1 MAHYTIGIDT
11 GGTYTDAIVIK
22 REQGSPKNITK
33 NGIKNNTKK
42 NNAKSGNTKNID
54 NILASVKA
62 LTTHGNLSKGISDAL
77 SKALQAAV
85 KKSNDDFNVKDVSL
99 VSLSTTLATNAL
111 VEGQGSSLG
120 VFTLGFNDAM
130 VERTEISKAIPDAIL
145 LNVKGGHLYTGIE
158 QQPLETDAIRQA
170 LKGKMGALDAYAVA
184 GHYAVRNQAHER
196 QAQQLIREITGATVT
211 ASCDLSDSLNG
222 PRRALTAAF
231 NAQIVSLI
239 VQLEN
244 AVRESMQ
251 ALGLDAPIMIVKGDG
266 SIASAESVMQT
277 PIETILSGPAAS
289 VIGARYL
296 TGETDFLIS
305 DIGGTTTDVATVI
318 DGWPA
323 LNDAGADVGGYRT
336 LVKAIDMKTMGLGGD
351 SEVDIGE
358 LSKLSLLSNRV
369 LPLSMLATRWPYIEK
384 ELSLALMAEN
394 GMRSAIQYLL
404 LQPTDSTDFT
414 EYEKEFIGLLNTEK
428 PTLYRSVVASA
439 KDRSCLKRLMNR
451 GVVRASGFTPS
462 DAAHILGYQSQW
474 NTQAARYA
482 AELLGR
488 ATGRVM
494 GSSHEIV
501 SNEITSL
508 AQEVHDAV
516 VDKSTRLL
524 INQLSGIQFNESDPL
539 ISAAANG
546 SENIVNMKV
555 QLSSRLPIVAVGGP
569 AKIFY
574 PKVGERLGQE
584 VLIPEYSHV
593 ANAIGAAVALVKS
606 QVNIEITQHQNGQ
619 FLIHVN
625 EEAICVESPTEALAK
640 ASQTATEAVKQ
651 DILNKGGKLDKDA
664 EIKVKIDRVDIP
676 GMEGDVGLI
685 SANVLAECEGVVL

>member
-1 MAHYTIGIDT
+1 MIQYTIGIDT
-11 GGTYTDAIVIK
+11 GGTYTDAVVIQRNQASTSSDNSK
-22 REQGSPKNITK
+22 
-33 NGIKNNTKK
+33 
-42 NNAKSGNTKNID
+42 
-54 NILASVKA
+54 NILASVKS
-62 LTTHGNLSKGISDAL
+62 LTTHGNLASGISDAL
-77 SKALQAAV
+77 AKALASASERTQGAFKV
-85 KKSNDDFNVKDVSL
+85 EEVSL

-130 VERTEISKAIPDAIL
+130 VERTEIAKAIPDAML
-145 LNVKGGHLYTGIE
+145 LNIKGGHVYTGGE
-158 QQPLETDAIRQA
+158 QQALDVEAIRTA
-170 LKGKMGALDAYAVA
+170 LEGKMGALDAYAVA
-184 GHYAVRNQAHER
+184 GHYAVRNQDHER
-196 QAQQLIREITGATVT
+196 QAQRLIHDITGATVT

-239 VQLEN
+239 VQLEK

-296 TGETDFLIS
+296 TGESDFLIS

-358 LSKLSLLSNRV
+358 LLKLSLLPNRA
-369 LPLSMLATRWPYIEK
+369 LPLSMLASRWPEIEK
-384 ELSLALMAEN
+384 ELQLALMADS

-404 LQPTDSTDFT
+404 LQPSDSSDFN
-414 EYEKEFIGLLNTEK
+414 EYEKEFIGLLSIEK
-428 PTLYRSVVASA
+428 PILYRKVVASA
-439 KDRSCLKRLMNR
+439 KDRSCLRRLINR
-451 GVVRASGFTPS
+451 GVIRMSGFTPS
-462 DAAHILGYQSQW
+462 DAAHVLGHQSQW
-474 NTQAARYA
+474 NTQAALYA

-494 GSSHEIV
+494 GVDVDDEIKA
-501 SNEITSL
+501 L
-508 AQEVHDAV
+508 AQEVHEAV

-524 INQLSGIQFNESDPL
+524 INQLAGTKFEDDDPL
-539 ISAAANG
+539 ITAAADG
-546 SENIVNMKV
+546 SSKISDLKI
-555 QLSSRLPIVAVGGP
+555 QLHSRLPIVAVGGP

-584 VLIPEYSHV
+584 IIVPDYSDV
-593 ANAIGAAVALVKS
+593 ANAIGAAVGLVKS
-606 QVNIEITQHQNGQ
+606 TASIEITLHENGK
-619 FLIHVN
+619 FLIHAN
-625 EEAICVESPTEALAK
+625 EQLLNVE
-640 ASQTATEAVKQ
+640 TATAALDQAREIALDIVKQ
-651 DILNKGGKLDKDA
+651 DILNKGGKFHEDA
-664 EIKVKIDRVDIP
+664 DFKVNIERVDIP
-676 GMEGDVGLI
+676 GMEGDAGLI
-685 SANVLAECEGVVL
+685 SAKIFAECEGMVM

>member
-1 MAHYTIGIDT
+1 MLIQFFATLLIYLISTSFDFMAHYTIGIDT
-11 GGTYTDAIVIK
+11 GGTYTDAVVIRK
-22 REQGSPKNITK
+22 DSNSKNAS
-33 NGIKNNTKK
+33 N
-42 NNAKSGNTKNID
+42 S
-54 NILASVKA
+54 ILASVKS
-62 LTTHGNLSKGISDAL
+62 LTTHGNLSIGISDAL
-77 SKALQAAV
+77 SKALVSATEKSQAEFKA
-85 KKSNDDFNVKDVSL
+85 SDVSL

-120 VFTLGFNDAM
+120 VFTLGFNEAM
-130 VERTEISKAIPDAIL
+130 VERTEIAKAIPDAL
-145 LNVKGGHLYTGIE
+145 MLNINGGHVYTGRE
-158 QQPLETDAIRQA
+158 QQALDVDAIRDA
-170 LKGKMGALDAYAVA
+170 LKGKMGKLDAYAVA
-184 GHYAVRNQAHER
+184 GHYAVRNQEHER
-196 QAQQLIREITGATVT
+196 QAQQLISEITGATVT

-244 AVRESMQ
+244 AVRESMNQ
-251 ALGLDAPIMIVKGDG
+251 LGLDAPIMIVKGDG

-296 TGETDFLIS
+296 TGESDFLIS
-305 DIGGTTTDVATVI
+305 DIGGTTTDVATVV

-358 LSKLSLLSNRV
+358 LLKLSLLANRA
-369 LPLSMLATRWPYIEK
+369 LPLSMLASRWPNIEK
-384 ELSLALMAEN
+384 ELSLALMADS

-404 LQPTDSTDFT
+404 LMPSTSTDFSD
-414 EYEKEFIGLLNTEK
+414 YEKEFIGLLSTDK
-428 PTLYRSVVASA
+428 PTLYRKVVASA
-439 KDRSCLKRLMNR
+439 KDRSCLRRLMNR
-451 GVVRASGFTPS
+451 GVVRMSGFTPS
-462 DAAHILGYQSQW
+462 DAAHVLGHQSQW
-474 NTQAARYA
+474 NTQAAIYA

-494 GSSHEIV
+494 GTNVDEEIKA
-501 SNEITSL
+501 L

-524 INQLSGIQFNESDPL
+524 INQLAGSKFDENDPL
-539 ISAAANG
+539 ITAAANG
-546 SENIVNMKV
+546 SSQINNLKI
-555 QLSSRLPIVAVGGP
+555 QLHSELPIVAVGGP

-584 VLIPEYSHV
+584 VIVPEFSHV
-593 ANAIGAAVALVKS
+593 ANAIGAAVGLVKTES
-606 QVNIEITQHQNGQ
+606 CIEITLHESGK
-619 FLIHVN
+619 FLIHAN
-625 EEAICVESPTEALAK
+625 EEVIRVESASEALQQAE
-640 ASQTATEAVKQ
+640 QIATDLVKQ
-651 DILNKGGKLDKDA
+651 DIKNKGGSLANEAD
-664 EIKVKIDRVDIP
+664 IKVDITRVDIP
-676 GMEGDVGLI
+676 GMEGDIGLI
-685 SANVLAECEGVVL
+685 SAKVSAECEGLVL

>member
-1 MAHYTIGIDT
+1 MTHYTIGIDT
-11 GGTYTDAIVIK
+11 GGTYTDAVVIK
-22 REQGSPKNITK
+22 NHKNQSS
-33 NGIKNNTKK
+33 N
-42 NNAKSGNTKNID
+42 SD
-54 NILASVKA
+54 NILASVKS
-62 LTTHGNLSKGISDAL
+62 LTTHGNLAEGISDAL
-77 SKALQAAV
+77 AKALEAAIE
-85 KKSNDDFNVKDVSL
+85 KSDGDFKANEVSL

-120 VFTLGFNDAM
+120 VFTLGFNEAM
-130 VERTEISKAIPDAIL
+130 VERTEIRKAIPDAL
-145 LNVKGGHLYTGIE
+145 LMNINGGHVYTGKE
-158 QQPLETDAIRQA
+158 QQELDEDAIREA
-170 LKGKMGALDAYAVA
+170 LKGQMGKVDAFAVA
-184 GHYAVRNQAHER
+184 GHYAVRNQTHER
-196 QAQQLIREITGATVT
+196 RAQQLIKEITGATVT

-266 SIASAESVMQT
+266 SIASADSVMQT

-296 TGETDFLIS
+296 TGEEDFLIS

-358 LSKLSLLSNRV
+358 LLKLSLLPNRA
-369 LPLSMLATRWPYIEK
+369 LPLSMLATRWSHIEK
-384 ELSLALMAEN
+384 ELSLALSADS

-404 LQPTDSTDFT
+404 LMPSDSSDFSD
-414 EYEKEFIGLLNTEK
+414 YEKEFIGLLSTEK
-428 PTLYRSVVASA
+428 PTLFRQVVSSA
-439 KDRSCLKRLMNR
+439 KDRSCLRRLMNR
-451 GVVRASGFTPS
+451 GVVRISGFTPS
-462 DAAHILGYQSQW
+462 DAAHVLGYQSQW
-474 NTQAARYA
+474 NTQAAKYA

-488 ATGRVM
+488 ATGRVT
-494 GSSHEIV
+494 GADVDAEIKAL
-501 SNEITSL
+501 SE
-508 AQEVHDAV
+508 EVYDAV

-524 INQLSGIQFNESDPL
+524 INQLSGIKFDVENPL
-539 ISAAANG
+539 ITASANG
-546 SENIVNMKV
+546 SSKIRDLRIHLHSN
-555 QLSSRLPIVAVGGP
+555 LPIVAVGGP

-584 VLIPEYSHV
+584 VIVPEYSHV
-593 ANAIGAAVALVKS
+593 ANAIGAAVGLVKS
-606 QVNIEITQHQNGQ
+606 KVSIEITLHQNGK
-619 FLIHVN
+619 FLIHAN
-625 EEAICVESPTEALAK
+625 EKVIRLESPTEALAK
-640 ASQTATEAVKQ
+640 AQEIAIEAVREDVK
-651 DILNKGGKLDKDA
+651 NKGGLISSEA
-664 EIKVKIDRVDIP
+664 EIKTKIDRIDIP

-685 SANVLAECEGVVL
+685 SAKVHAICEGFVN

>member
-1 MAHYTIGIDT
+1 MTHYTIGIDT
-11 GGTYTDAIVIK
+11 GGTYTDAVVIK
-22 REQGSPKNITK
+22 INQNQKLSTTK
-33 NGIKNNTKK
+33 AGNAERVNNV
-42 NNAKSGNTKNID
+42 
-54 NILASVKA
+54 LASVKS
-62 LTTHGNLSKGISDAL
+62 LTTHGNLASGISDAL
-77 SKALQAAV
+77 AKALKAASE
-85 KKSNDDFNVKDVSL
+85 KSQGEFKTSDVSL

-120 VFTLGFNDAM
+120 VFTLGFNEGM
-130 VERTEISKAIPDAIL
+130 IERTEIAKAIPDAL
-145 LNVKGGHLYTGIE
+145 LININGGHVYTGKE
-158 QQPLETDAIRQA
+158 QQPLDVDAIREA
-170 LKGKMGALDAYAVA
+170 LKGKMGKVDAYAVA

-196 QAQQLIREITGATVT
+196 QAQQLISEITGATVT

-239 VQLEN
+239 VQLER
-244 AVRESMQ
+244 AVHESMNQ
-251 ALGLDAPIMIVKGDG
+251 LGLDAPIMIVKGDG

-296 TGETDFLIS
+296 TGEADFLIS

-358 LSKLSLLSNRV
+358 LLKLSLLPNRA
-369 LPLSMLATRWPYIEK
+369 LPLSMLASRWPHIEN
-384 ELSLALMAEN
+384 ELQLALMGQS

-404 LQPTDSTDFT
+404 LMPSDSSDFS
-414 EYEKEFIGLLNTEK
+414 EYEKEFIGLLSTEK
-428 PTLYRSVVASA
+428 PTLYRNVVASA
-439 KDRSCLKRLMNR
+439 KDRSCLRRLMNR
-451 GVVRASGFTPS
+451 GVVRMSGFTPS
-462 DAAHILGYQSQW
+462 DAAHVLGHQSQW
-474 NTQAARYA
+474 NTQAAIYA
-482 AELLGR
+482 GELLGR

-494 GSSHEIV
+494 GVDVEAEIKA
-501 SNEITSL
+501 L

-524 INQLSGIQFNESDPL
+524 INQLAGTKFNVDDPL
-539 ISAAANG
+539 ITASANG
-546 SENIVNMKV
+546 SANINDLKI
-555 QLSSRLPIVAVGGP
+555 QLHSKLPIVAVGGP

-584 VLIPEYSHV
+584 VVVPEYSDV
-593 ANAIGAAVALVKS
+593 ANAIGAAVGLVKS
-606 QVNIEITQHQNGQ
+606 SASIEITLHENGK
-619 FLIHVN
+619 FLIHTN
-625 EEAICVESPTEALAK
+625 EEIISVESPTEALQRAEK
-640 ASQTATEAVKQ
+640 IAIEWVQQ
-651 DILNKGGKLDKDA
+651 DVQAKGGKLAKNAD
-664 EIKVKIDRVDIP
+664 IKVEVARVDIP

-685 SANVLAECEGVVL
+685 SAKVNAECEGVVL

>member
-1 MAHYTIGIDT
+1 MTHYTIGIDT
-11 GGTYTDAIVIK
+11 GGTYTDAVVIK
-22 REQGSPKNITK
+22 NDYHQKPNEDKTIH
-33 NGIKNNTKK
+33 
-42 NNAKSGNTKNID
+42 AD
-54 NILASVKA
+54 NILASVKS
-62 LTTHGNLSKGISDAL
+62 LTTHGNLATGISDAL
-77 SKALQAAV
+77 AKALSAATETTQGEFKV
-85 KKSNDDFNVKDVSL
+85 GDVSL

-120 VFTLGFNDAM
+120 VFTLGFNEGM
-130 VERTEISKAIPDAIL
+130 IERTEIAKAIPDALL
-145 LNVKGGHLYTGIE
+145 LNINGGHVYTGKE
-158 QQPLETDAIRQA
+158 QQVLDVDAIRVA
-170 LKGKMGALDAYAVA
+170 LDGQMGKVDAYAVA

-196 QAQQLIREITGATVT
+196 QAQQLISEITGATVT

-244 AVRESMQ
+244 AVRISMNQ
-251 ALGLDAPIMIVKGDG
+251 LGLDAPIMIVKGDG

-318 DGWPA
+318 NGWPA
-323 LNDAGADVGGYRT
+323 LSDAGADVGGYRT
-336 LVKAIDMKTMGLGGD
+336 LVKAIDMKTLGLGGD

-358 LSKLSLLSNRV
+358 LLKLSLLPNRA
-369 LPLSMLATRWPYIEK
+369 LPLSMLASLWPHVEK
-384 ELSLALMAEN
+384 ELQLALMADS

-404 LQPTDSTDFT
+404 LMPSDSSDYS
-414 EYEKEFIGLLNTEK
+414 EYEKEFIALLSTEK
-428 PTLYRSVVASA
+428 PILYRNVIASA
-439 KDRSCLKRLMNR
+439 KDRSCLRRLMNR
-451 GVVRASGFTPS
+451 GVIRMSGFTPS
-462 DAAHILGYQSQW
+462 DAAHVLGHQSQW
-474 NTQAARYA
+474 NTQAAFYA

-494 GSSHEIV
+494 GTDLDAEV
-501 SNEITSL
+501 KAL

-524 INQLSGIQFNESDPL
+524 INQLAGTQFDVDDPL
-539 ISAAANG
+539 ITASANG
-546 SENIVNMKV
+546 SSKINDLKI
-555 QLSSRLPIVAVGGP
+555 QLHSRLPIVAVGGP

-584 VLIPEYSHV
+584 IIVPEYSHV
-593 ANAIGAAVALVKS
+593 ANAVGAAVGLVKS
-606 QVNIEITQHQNGQ
+606 SASIEITLHENGK
-619 FLIHVN
+619 FLIHAN
-625 EEAICVESPTEALAK
+625 DEIISCE
-640 ASQTATEAVKQ
+640 TATQALEQAKQIAIESVKQ
-651 DILNKGGKLDKDA
+651 DVKVKGGKLTKDA
-664 EIKVKIDRVDIP
+664 DIKIDIERVDIP
-676 GMEGDVGLI
+676 GMQGDVGLI
-685 SANVLAECEGVVL
+685 SAKVNAECEGVVL